1 MIKLSTE
8 TRHVAV
14 DTSLV
19 VILRVFSTFLEKT
32 WTPTVM
38 YRQKIQNHI
47 CLSMNALFQLKYV
60 PKCSQT
66 GLTIADILAPGQCWV
81 CHFEI
86 YSVCIP

>member
-1 MIKLSTE
+1 
-8 TRHVAV
+8 
-14 DTSLV
+14 
-19 VILRVFSTFLEKT
+19 
-32 WTPTVM
+32 
-38 YRQKIQNHI
+38 
-47 CLSMNALFQLKYV
+47 MNALFQLKYV